1 MFFFVFR
8 RMTLGDDPIELM
20 QGCLFTA
27 SYDGQLRGEN
37 LKTGAL
43 QKDIKICFKFTNPQ
57 FYVFFRRMPLSR
69 SDGTLK
75 YDF

>member
-1 MFFFVFR
+1 MVFVFR

-37 LKTGAL
+37 LKTDTL
-43 QKDIKICFKFTNPQ
+43 QKDNKTVQIHKFI
-57 FYVFFRRMPLSR
+57 YS
-69 SDGTLK
+69 
-75 YDF
+75 

>member
-1 MFFFVFR
+1 MVFVFR

-37 LKTGAL
+37 LKMDAL
-43 QKDIKICFKFTNPQ
+43 QKDIKNASNSLINNFMSF
-57 FYVFFRRMPLSR
+57 
-69 SDGTLK
+69 
-75 YDF
+75 